1 MPKVGG
7 VYRYDP
13 VMADKVYRKGW
24 PKEGT
29 YVRACKP
36 AGNIGRVPARYK
48 FVETLSGQFIGMVMS
63 NSLTTLTPAERKKLG
78 AALKAGTPVR
88 RRRR

>member
-1 MPKVGG
+1 MPKVGA

-13 VMADKVYRKGW
+13 VMADKIYRKGW

-48 FVETLSGQFIGMVMS
+48 FVETLGGQFIGMVMS
-63 NSLTTLTPAERKKLG
+63 DSLVRLTSAERKKLG
-78 AALKAGTPVR
+78 TSLKAGTPR